1 MIKDKLILTD
11 CDGVLLDWEW
21 NFHKFMHDKG
31 YTEYEYDNMN
41 RYSFLSGE
49 ERKNLVTEY
58 NNSSYIRFLP
68 PMKDSVRYV
77 KQLHKKR
84 GYVFGVI
91 TSLSSNPYTRKL
103 REENLKEHFGN
114 IFDFVW
120 SIETMADKTPYL
132 TQFKDSQCWWIED
145 KIENAEL
152 GTQLGLRSVLLRHEA
167 YTKDY
172 CSDTVAVVDSWKD
185 IYTIIK

>member
-21 NFHKFMHDKG
+21 NFTKFMHSKG
-31 YTEYEYDNMN
+31 YKDYCYGSMN
-41 RYSFLSGE
+41 RYSVLQGE
-49 ERKNLVTEY
+49 ARTSLVHEF

-68 PMKDSVRYV
+68 PLKDAVYYTRLLKEKY
-77 KQLHKKR
+77 
-84 GYVFGVI
+84 GYTFGVI
-91 TSLSSNPYTRKL
+91 TSLSSNPYTRQL
-103 REENLKEHFGN
+103 RDENLKEHFGN
-114 IFDFVW
+114 IFDFIW

-132 TQFKDSQCWWIED
+132 TQFKNSQCWWIED

-152 GTQLGLRSVLLRHEA
+152 GLDLGLRSVLIRHEA

-172 CSDTVAVVDSWKD
+172 CSDKMTVVDCWKD
-185 IYTIIK
+185 IYTLLK